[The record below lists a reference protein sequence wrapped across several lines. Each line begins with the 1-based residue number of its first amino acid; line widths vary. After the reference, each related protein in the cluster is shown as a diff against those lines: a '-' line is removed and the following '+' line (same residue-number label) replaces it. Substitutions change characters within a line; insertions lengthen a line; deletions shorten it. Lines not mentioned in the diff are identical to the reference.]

1 MSMTGFGRGF
11 VEREGRRMLLELKS
25 VNHRYLDVSMRL
37 PKSLGALED
46 PLRRRLQERFGRG
59 HIDVYLKY
67 ENEAAGSKTVRVDSA
82 LLGGYLGALKSI
94 EGAHGLRDDLT
105 LTAVLRMGDVLV
117 AESAEEDEEALQAM
131 LGEAADAA
139 CAGMLAMRVAEGDRL
154 KADMSAKLEGML
166 EQMAIIEERSPMIVT
181 EYRDKLRARIAELT
195 EGAPMDEQRLA
206 TEVAYMADR
215 GSVDEEIVRF
225 KSHVKHFRDTMRQNG
240 AIGRKLDFIV
250 QEMNREINTI
260 CSKAA
265 DMTLINAGIALKGE
279 IEKIR
284 EQVQNIE

>member
-67 ENEAAGSKTVRVDSA
+67 ENEAVGSKTVRVDSA

-131 LGEAADAA
+131 LSEAADAA

-195 EGAPMDEQRLA
+195 EGAPIDEQRLA

>member
-67 ENEAAGSKTVRVDSA
+67 ENEAVGSKTVRVDSA

-131 LGEAADAA
+131 LSEAADAA